1 MKTIT
6 PDILIIA
13 QEENP
18 NVHYILN
25 HLQSYNYYLWNIASF
40 PVHVSCSVRLG
51 QDKTKPFL
59 IDLQKDEYIA
69 LDSLKSVWWYNPS
82 IPIISSDIQDTNQ
95 KKFAFVSCCQFI
107 DGLSYILDCLWVNQ
121 PIRQE
126 IATNL
131 LYQVQIAKLAG
142 FDTLET
148 LVTNHRDSLAFA
160 QNFRLLYLPLQPWE
174 KPQDLM
180 SENLSLDN
188 LDLAPCFF
196 QQMPNNNI
204 SLLTTLVIGTQIY
217 SAFQYEEVDGTYKYT
232 PNNLPADIEK
242 KIFAL
247 AQMSGLIYFRIYFLK
262 DNNEKY
268 YFLSMDV
275 SPSLLELPIFLD
287 LSCEIFINLLVHGKG
302 ANSHS
307 FWPTLATN

>member
-13 QEENP
+13 QEDDR
-18 NVHYILN
+18 NVQYIEKL
-25 HLQSYNYYLWNIASF
+25 LQSYNYYLWNIASF
-40 PVHVSCSVRLG
+40 PIHISCSVRLG

-59 IDLQKDEYIA
+59 IDTQKDEYIA
-69 LDSLKSVWWYNPS
+69 LDGLKSVWWYNPT
-82 IPIISSDIQDTNQ
+82 IPAISPEIHDAKQR
-95 KKFAFVSCCQFI
+95 KFAFLSCCQFI

-126 IATNL
+126 IAMNL

-160 QNFRLLYLPLQPWE
+160 QNFKLLYLPLQPWS
-174 KPQDLM
+174 KPQDIM
-180 SENLSLDN
+180 PENFSLDN

-196 QQMPNNNI
+196 QQLPKDNI
-204 SLLTTLVIGTQIY
+204 SLLTSLMIGTQIY
-217 SAFQYEEVDGTYKYT
+217 TAFQYEEVTGLYKYT
-232 PNNLPADIEK
+232 STNLPAEIEK

-247 AQMSGLIYFRIYFLK
+247 AQMSGLIYFRIYLLK

-275 SPSLLELPIFLD
+275 CPSLLELPIFLN
-287 LSCEIFINLLVHGKG
+287 LSSEIFINLLVHGKG